1 MKIYYED
8 LFLGVESDLVCTSS
22 NPHGPI
28 HDCYK
33 NLDISGIFAGL
44 AFHLLCT
51 KADMISEN
59 KLTLFIVSQ

>member
-51 KADMISEN
+51 QGRHD
-59 KLTLFIVSQ
+59 F